1 MPEEPVDSPAAP
13 PPLAPMR
20 AAPISGGPWLHQHAA
35 GVVALVLGVVGFCVV
50 AMTQKAF
57 WATPSFRITVP
68 FFIAAVAAAAVSFQ
82 RRERAVAIPLLGV
95 GLAAAAMV
103 LGWFLI
109 MGIVIVVTAVIILI
123 MHAVM

>member
-1 MPEEPVDSPAAP
+1 MTSPESEQPGPLAPLRASPAA
-13 PPLAPMR
+13 
-20 AAPISGGPWLHQHAA
+20 GGPWLHQHGA
-35 GVVALVLGVVGFCVV
+35 GVLALVIGVIGFSVV

-68 FFIAAVAAAAVSFQ
+68 FFVAAVAAAAVSFQ
-82 RRERAVAIPLLGV
+82 RRERPVAIPLLGI